1 MSRSTHS
8 QRIASAK
15 RQIINSSNAVCASK
29 KLINKGDSL
38 VNNSKISITNSKYR
52 FVLSV
57 SSLTNYFLIA
67 TPQKFASFLDLP
79 PTQTRRKPAKD
90 CSDLTPQEN
99 LQQIMT
105 HPFKTSLC
113 PNCGYP
119 FPKVK
124 KRVLNWNCLACGW
137 ADNLFDCIDS
147 NN

>member
-8 QRIASAK
+8 QRIASAR
-15 RQIINSSNAVCASK
+15 RQITNSSKAVSASK

-38 VNNSKISITNSKYR
+38 VNKSKISINNSKYR

-57 SSLTNYFLIA
+57 SSLTNYFLMA
-67 TPQKFASFLDLP
+67 TSQKFASFLDLP
-79 PTQTRRKPAKD
+79 PTQTRHKPTKN
-90 CSDLTPQEN
+90 CFSLTPQEN

-105 HPFKTSLC
+105 HPFKTGLC
-113 PNCGYP
+113 PYCGYT

-124 KRVLNWNCLACGW
+124 ELVLSWNCLACGW

>member
-8 QRIASAK
+8 KRIARAR
-15 RQIINSSNAVCASK
+15 RQITNSSNAVWASK

-38 VNNSKISITNSKYR
+38 VNNSKISINNSKYR

-57 SSLTNYFLIA
+57 SSLTNYFLMA
-67 TPQKFASFLDLP
+67 TSQKFASFLDLP

-90 CSDLTPQEN
+90 CSGLTPQEN

-105 HPFKTSLC
+105 HPFKTGLC
-113 PNCGYP
+113 PYCGYI
-119 FPKVK
+119 PKV
-124 KRVLNWNCLACGW
+124 RELVLSWNCLACGW
-137 ADNLFDCIDS
+137 ADNLFVCIDG

>member
-8 QRIASAK
+8 KRIASAR

-29 KLINKGDSL
+29 KLINKGYSL
-38 VNNSKISITNSKYR
+38 VDNSKISVTNSKYR

-67 TPQKFASFLDLP
+67 TSQKFASFLDLL

-113 PNCGYP
+113 PNCGSP

-137 ADNLFDCIDS
+137 ADNLFDCING